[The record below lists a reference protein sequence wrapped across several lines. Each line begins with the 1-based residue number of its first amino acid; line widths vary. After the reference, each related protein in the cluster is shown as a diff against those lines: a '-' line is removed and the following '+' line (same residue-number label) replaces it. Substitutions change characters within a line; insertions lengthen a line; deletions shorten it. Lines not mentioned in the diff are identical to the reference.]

1 MKEWKA
7 QIQQIKRLQLQ
18 IEAQVTFMLLN
29 CMLISFFW
37 NFDLYII
44 TQNTDI
50 PTDKTTAIILLTLSK
65 LVYNKQN
72 DWLYV
77 SDTI

>member
-1 MKEWKA
+1 MKGPNSTDKEITA
-7 QIQQIKRLQLQ
+7 SNRSTGDLHA
-18 IEAQVTFMLLN
+18 IELHANFF
-29 CMLISFFW
+29 FFW
-37 NFDLYII
+37 NFDLCII

-50 PTDKTTAIILLTLSK
+50 PTYKTTAIILLTLSK